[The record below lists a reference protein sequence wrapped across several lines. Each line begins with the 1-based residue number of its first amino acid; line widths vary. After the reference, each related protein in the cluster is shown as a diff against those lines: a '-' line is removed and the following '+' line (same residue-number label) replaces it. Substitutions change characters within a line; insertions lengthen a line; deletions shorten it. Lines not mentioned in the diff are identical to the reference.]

1 MGSNTK
7 ETDRQFILKHLE
19 AKSHTEINTE
29 QLRAFSL
36 LPMDKPVVM
45 LNLLKFKETVIE
57 TGLTGAESYKN
68 YMKAAMPYFQKANAE
83 ILYMGKPQRTLIGPE
98 NETLWDKILLIK
110 YNTVADFLG
119 MVKAE
124 GYPSHL
130 RDQALLDSRL
140 IQCD

>member
-1 MGSNTK
+1 M
-7 ETDRQFILKHLE
+7 EE
-19 AKSHTEINTE
+19 KSHLEINTE
-29 QLRAFSL
+29 QLKAFAQ
-36 LPMDKPVVM
+36 LPMDKSVVM

-57 TGLTGAESYKN
+57 TGLTGAESYKI
-68 YMKAAMPYFQKANAE
+68 YMKAAMPFFQKANAE
-83 ILYMGKPQRTLIGPE
+83 ILYMGKPQRILIGPADE
-98 NETLWDKILLIK
+98 DLWDKILLIK

>member
-1 MGSNTK
+1 M
-7 ETDRQFILKHLE
+7 EE
-19 AKSHTEINTE
+19 KSHLEINTE
-29 QLRAFSL
+29 QLKAFAQ

-57 TGLTGAESYKN
+57 TGLTGAESYKI
-68 YMKAAMPYFQKANAE
+68 YMKAAMPFFQKANAE
-83 ILYMGKPQRTLIGPE
+83 ILYMGKPQRILIGPADE
-98 NETLWDKILLIK
+98 DLWDKILLIK

>member
-1 MGSNTK
+1 M
-7 ETDRQFILKHLE
+7 EE
-19 AKSHTEINTE
+19 KSHLEINTE
-29 QLRAFSL
+29 QLKAFAQ
-36 LPMDKPVVM
+36 LPMDKSVVM

-68 YMKAAMPYFQKANAE
+68 YMKAAMPFFQKANAE
-83 ILYMGKPQRTLIGPE
+83 ILYMGKPQRILIGPADE
-98 NETLWDKILLIK
+98 DLWDKILLIK